1 MKRLEKIIGY
11 LSDVERNI
19 NLDYA
24 EIAACDGIELSGYF
38 CLDEYGRAEWVS
50 LSG

>member
-1 MKRLEKIIGY
+1 MKGLEKVIDA
-11 LSDVERNI
+11 LSDAERNI

-38 CLDEYGRAEWVS
+38 CLDEDGRAEWVS
-50 LSG
+50 FAG